1 MQEKTPTQAVQ
12 TRTRARPTSRG
23 HAPMPL
29 HLLQPLHTNLG
40 RYFGSLEGNV
50 ERLISSTLHYS
61 SRCQRGMHRALLPLQ
76 NFLLIFFFFFWLYG
90 ESGRMNKKML
100 TSVALMHYP
109 WKPLKLPEEI
119 AHFKTPWSNRRV
131 FYIIISNPDFSDLSV
146 TKHDFISSSLTYA
159 ILHYYHELCNG
170 NVHILKL
177 FHPVDVSGACSMKTP
192 CFYL

>member
-23 HAPMPL
+23 HAPMPP

-76 NFLLIFFFFFWLYG
+76 NFCSFFFFFWLYG

>member
-23 HAPMPL
+23 HAPMPP

>member
-1 MQEKTPTQAVQ
+1 
-12 TRTRARPTSRG
+12 
-23 HAPMPL
+23 MPKGYA
-29 HLLQPLHTNLG
+29 QG
-40 RYFGSLEGNV
+40 FAA
-50 ERLISSTLHYS
+50 STK
-61 SRCQRGMHRALLPLQ
+61 
-76 NFLLIFFFFFWLYG
+76 FLLIFFFFFWLYG